1 MTLEDNKATVLEFL
15 GHMVRS
21 EMDELISLLTPD
33 FHMWIA
39 GDLINS
45 GSFVGPDAEAHLRGT
60 GGGSSDLFK
69 SSVRLDIGE
78 VTAEADR
85 VCVEAATYGE
95 LTAGGFYENT
105 FHFFFRVRDGKVA
118 EMKEYMDTKH
128 VADSIPV
135 TASASVPRT
144 TNLGTITSSIG
155 G

>member
-1 MTLEDNKATVLEFL
+1 MTIDNNKATVLEFL

-21 EMDELISLLTPD
+21 ELDELVAMLTPD
-33 FHMWIA
+33 FHMWVA
-39 GDLINS
+39 GDLRSS
-45 GSFVGPDAEAHLRGT
+45 GSFDGPDAVAHLRGT

-85 VCVEAATYGE
+85 VCVEAATFGE
-95 LTAGGFYENT
+95 LSAGGTYENT

-128 VADSIPV
+128 VAESIPV
-135 TASASVPRT
+135 TVDPDGTRVP
-144 TNLGTITSSIG
+144 NLQIITASIG

>member
-1 MTLEDNKATVLEFL
+1 MTIDDNKATVLEFL

-21 EMDELISLLTPD
+21 ELDDLVAMVTPD
-33 FHMWIA
+33 FHMWVA
-39 GDLINS
+39 GDLRSS
-45 GSFVGPDAEAHLRGT
+45 GSFHGPDAEAHLRGT

-85 VCVEAATYGE
+85 VCVEAATFGE
-95 LTAGGFYENT
+95 LTAGGFYQNT

-128 VADSIPV
+128 VAECIPV
-135 TASASVPRT
+135 TATAVLQREPNIT
-144 TNLGTITSSIG
+144 TITATIG